1 MNTLRLP
8 LAFYEQIRA
17 HGERTYPDECCG
29 ALLGHSTPAG
39 WQVEAVVETGNSRT
53 DSPRNRFRI
62 PPLDLVKIAQEAH
75 RLELEIAGFYH
86 SHPDHPA
93 NWSRIDLAEAH
104 WIGCSF
110 VITSV
115 VQGKATQTNS
125 FLLAG
130 SSEEDKRFEPETIQ
144 INEELASSSATQ
156 PERA

>member
-1 MNTLRLP
+1 MSTLRLP
-8 LAFYEQIRA
+8 RADYEQIRA

-29 ALLGHSTPAG
+29 ALLGHSTPTG

-53 DSPRNRFRI
+53 DAPRNRFRI

-93 NWSRIDLAEAH
+93 NWSQIDLAEAH

-115 VQGKATQTNS
+115 LQGKATQTSS
-125 FLLAG
+125 FLLTG
-130 SSEEDKRFEPETIQ
+130 TNEEDKRFEPETIQ
-144 INEELASSSATQ
+144 IDEEPANPPATQ
-156 PERA
+156 QESV

>member
-1 MNTLRLP
+1 MSTLSLP
-8 LAFYEQIRA
+8 LTIYEQIRA

-29 ALLGHSTPAG
+29 ALLGRSTPAG

-53 DSPRNRFRI
+53 DSPHNRFRI

-93 NWSRIDLAEAH
+93 DWSRIDLAEAH

-115 VQGKATQTNS
+115 LQGKAAQTSS
-125 FLLAG
+125 FLLTG
-130 SSEEDKRFEPETIQ
+130 SSEEDKRFESETIQ
-144 INEELASSSATQ
+144 IGGEPANSPATQ
-156 PERA
+156 PENI

>member
-1 MNTLRLP
+1 MSTLRLP
-8 LAFYEQIRA
+8 LAVYEQIRS

-29 ALLGHSTPAG
+29 ALLGHPTLDG

-93 NWSRIDLAEAH
+93 DWSQIDLAEAH

-115 VQGKATQTNS
+115 VQGKAVQTSS

-144 INEELASSSATQ
+144 IGEELANSPATQ
-156 PERA
+156 PERV

>member
-1 MNTLRLP
+1 
-8 LAFYEQIRA
+8 
-17 HGERTYPDECCG
+17 
-29 ALLGHSTPAG
+29 
-39 WQVEAVVETGNSRT
+39 
-53 DSPRNRFRI
+53 
-62 PPLDLVKIAQEAH
+62 VKIAQEAH